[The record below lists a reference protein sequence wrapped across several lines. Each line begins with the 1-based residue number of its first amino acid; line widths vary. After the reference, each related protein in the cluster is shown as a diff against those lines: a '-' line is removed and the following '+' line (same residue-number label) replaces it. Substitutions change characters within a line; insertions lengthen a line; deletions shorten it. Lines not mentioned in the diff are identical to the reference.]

1 MPTGAKE
8 EEVRKADKAFSA
20 VIRSL
25 GDIVTASLP
34 SNLKD
39 PFDPKPVALWKHLE
53 ATYSAQNGARTAALL
68 QEVWGKVIPEGENPS
83 THIG

>member
-39 PFDPKPVALWKHLE
+39 PFDPKSVALWKHVMTLPGHDRLSDKDFRLD
-53 ATYSAQNGARTAALL
+53 Y
-68 QEVWGKVIPEGENPS
+68 
-83 THIG
+83 